1 MFGKYNILYNPLIE
15 VSEFFYEVFL
25 KDLFR
30 SKVRIKLSVIGMT
43 ESGKTTLFDAIRDEN
58 RANEE
63 GATDAV
69 GVKLPEKVLEKKLGD
84 KTIVISE
91 TTDYDGDRTSA
102 SNFKNLFKD
111 SDIIIFVF
119 NAFEFEENK
128 IDDAGLSYRD
138 KFIAKLNAA
147 LKSFPKK
154 EDKKFVLLLGSHK
167 DKIES
172 APDKLK
178 KQIDTLMRESK
189 MEIPKGR
196 FKIVFGN
203 LTDSEWTQKFIYEN
217 IFKYYDK

>member
-1 MFGKYNILYNPLIE
+1 MFGILNILYE
-15 VSEFFYEVFL
+15 VPEVFYEVFL

-30 SKVRIKLSVIGMT
+30 SKLRINLAVIGMT
-43 ESGKTTLFDAIRDEN
+43 ESGKTTLFDAIRNEN

-119 NAFEFEENK
+119 NAFEFEKNTVNK
-128 IDDAGLSYRD
+128 DDERTYQG

-178 KQIDTLMRESK
+178 KQIYTLMRENK

>member
-1 MFGKYNILYNPLIE
+1 MFGKYNIIYE
-15 VSEFFYEVFL
+15 VPEFFYEVFL

-30 SKVRIKLSVIGMT
+30 SKVRINLAVIGMT
-43 ESGKTTLFDAIRDEN
+43 GSGKTTLFDAIRNEN

-91 TTDYDGDRTSA
+91 TTDYDGDRASA

-119 NAFEFEENK
+119 DALKFEENK
-128 IDDAGLSYRD
+128 IDVDGLFYRD

-178 KQIDTLMRESK
+178 KQIYTLMRESK

>member
-43 ESGKTTLFDAIRDEN
+43 ESGKTTLFDAIRNEN

-128 IDDAGLSYRD
+128 IDYDGLSYRD

-178 KQIDTLMRESK
+178 KQIYTLMRESK

>member
-1 MFGKYNILYNPLIE
+1 MFGKLNILYE
-15 VSEFFYEVFL
+15 VSEVFYEVFL

-30 SKVRIKLSVIGMT
+30 SMVRIKLSVIGMT
-43 ESGKTTLFDAIRDEN
+43 GSGKTTLFDAIRNEN

-63 GATDAV
+63 GGTDAV
-69 GVKLPEKVLEKKLGD
+69 GVKLPEKVLEMKMND
-84 KTIVISE
+84 KTIKISE
-91 TTDYDGDRTSA
+91 TTDYDGDRAAA
-102 SNFKNLFKD
+102 SNFKNLIKD

-119 NAFEFEENK
+119 NAIEFENNTVNE
-128 IDDAGLSYRD
+128 DDELTYQD

-172 APDKLK
+172 APDMLK
-178 KQIDTLMRESK
+178 KQIYTLMRKNK

>member
-1 MFGKYNILYNPLIE
+1 MFGELNILYE
-15 VSEFFYEVFL
+15 VPEFFYEVFL

-30 SKVRIKLSVIGMT
+30 SKVRINLAVIGMT
-43 ESGKTTLFDAIRDEN
+43 ESGKTTLFDAIRNEN

-91 TTDYDGDRTSA
+91 TTDYDGDRASA

-119 NAFEFEENK
+119 DALKFEENK
-128 IDDAGLSYRD
+128 IDVDGLSYRD

-172 APDKLK
+172 APGKLK
-178 KQIDTLMRESK
+178 KQIYTLMRESK

>member
-1 MFGKYNILYNPLIE
+1 
-15 VSEFFYEVFL
+15 
-25 KDLFR
+25 
-30 SKVRIKLSVIGMT
+30 MT
-43 ESGKTTLFDAIRDEN
+43 GSGKTTLFDAIRNEN

-128 IDDAGLSYRD
+128 IDDYGLSYRD

-178 KQIDTLMRESK
+178 KQIYTLMRESK